1 MSFNTNLQA
10 QLQLRFITMT
20 LLLEDLWAQLD
31 LAKAQLAALKSW
43 REHYAKDL
51 GTME

>member
-1 MSFNTNLQA
+1 MLLRTNHLA

-20 LLLEDLWAQLD
+20 LLSEDLWAQLA

-43 REHYAKDL
+43 REHYAKSL